1 MRRSFLAVAVLAAI
15 VPLAACERAD
25 PGPSPTVSTVPSGA
39 PSPSPTFS
47 AEGYLYTSKEGL
59 RALATFGGDTPSL
72 EIENATGAPLAAP
85 GLYVLDART
94 GEVIEVAVSPR
105 RGVRDG
111 VRREFTLR
119 PDRDVAPGQI
129 GLVVLT
135 IGGEDRGAFLPP
147 APEEEAG

>member
-1 MRRSFLAVAVLAAI
+1 MRRSFLAVVALAAI
-15 VPLAACERAD
+15 APLAACEGPAPD
-25 PGPSPTVSTVPSGA
+25 PPPTASTAPSGA
-39 PSPSPTFS
+39 PSPSPTLS

-59 RALATFGGDTPSL
+59 RALATFGGGTPSL
-72 EIENATGAPLAAP
+72 EVENATGSPLAAP
-85 GLYVLDART
+85 GLYLLDART
-94 GEVIEVAVSPR
+94 GEVIGVEVSPR

-111 VRREFTLR
+111 VRREYTLR

-147 APEEEAG
+147 APAEEAG